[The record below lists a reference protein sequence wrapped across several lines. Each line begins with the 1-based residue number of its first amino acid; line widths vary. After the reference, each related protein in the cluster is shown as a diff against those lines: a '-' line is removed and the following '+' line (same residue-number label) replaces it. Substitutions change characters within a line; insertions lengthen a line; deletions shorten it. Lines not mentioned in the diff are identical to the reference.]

1 MSRIARIRRDR
12 PDPSS
17 KRSVWS
23 GLTTAARALLTP
35 PAAPPRSRS
44 AAPGRTLPYGFSR
57 VRMERWRLNML
68 LLLTL
73 LLFGSVLIR
82 LSYVQLLNHDT
93 FYNRARERFD
103 QQLELK
109 PTRGI
114 ITDRTGKIL
123 AMDADRKQLSVNP
136 QLIAPDRVATVALSL
151 SAILGKPVAEIQ
163 LALSDRS
170 KVWVTIERWLTPDMA
185 SQIAELI
192 ADGKGP
198 GLYLT
203 HDPKRVYPQGSFAA
217 HLLGSVNYDGDGIS
231 GLEAFFNDELRGVSG
246 YREGTVDSSMR
257 PIAIAPIDE
266 VPPQDGVHLQTTIDS
281 YIQFV
286 SEQALATAVQQHNAD
301 GGTIIVL
308 DVRTGALRGMASWPI
323 FDPNSYGLYPPE
335 VYGRNPAISG
345 LYEPGSTFKMITV
358 AAGLQSRAFTAD
370 TSVADSG
377 SIWRYGTTLSNWD
390 GLARGMLD
398 STGVLYHSSNVG
410 ALLLNELTGP
420 EAFYKVVADFGFGRP
435 TGIELSGEEGGIVNA
450 WDTQSYNDLT
460 FLTNAYGQGIS
471 ATPLQMVVAAAAIA
485 NDGVMMKPFIIER
498 RCQQEVCTE
507 TEPRELGRP
516 IEPGVAWTIRRM
528 LVHSANHYAPVI
540 WEEQTGNAG
549 DQWLLPGYQIAAK
562 TGTSS
567 IPLPTGGYDQNFT
580 IGSVLGFG
588 PAEQARFAVLV
599 KIDRPK
605 DDIWGVNTAI
615 PVFYQVMEKLMR
627 HEQVPP
633 DPTLVSPG
641 QVLPS

>member
-12 PDPSS
+12 PALAG
-17 KRSVWS
+17 KRSALS
-23 GLTTAARALLTP
+23 GFAAAARALLVP
-35 PAAPPRSRS
+35 PAASPRPRSV
-44 AAPGRTLPYGFSR
+44 APGRTSSPGFSR
-57 VRMERWRLNML
+57 VRMERWRLNTL

-73 LLFGSVLIR
+73 LLFGSLLIR

-93 FYNRARERFD
+93 FYARARERFD
-103 QQLELK
+103 QQVELK
-109 PTRGI
+109 PTRGM

-136 QLIAPDRVATVALSL
+136 TLLNDDQVNDVANSL
-151 SAILGKPVAEIQ
+151 AVILGKPVAELQ
-163 LALSDRS
+163 QALDDRS
-170 KVWVTIERWLTPDMA
+170 RVWVTIERWLTPEMEDQVA
-185 SQIAELI
+185 KLI
-192 ADGKGP
+192 EQGRGP

-203 HDPKRVYPQGSFAA
+203 PDPKRFYPQGSFAA
-217 HLLGSVNYDGDGIS
+217 HLLGAVNYDGDGIS
-231 GLEAFFNDELRGVSG
+231 GLEAFFNDELKGVAG

-266 VPPQDGVHLQTTIDS
+266 VPPQDGVQLQTTLDS

-286 SEQALATAVQQHNAD
+286 SEQALAAAVQKHNAD

-308 DVRTGALRGMASWPI
+308 DVRTGAIRGMASWPI
-323 FDPNSYGLYPPE
+323 FDPNNYGLFPPE
-335 VYGRNPAISG
+335 VYGRNPAISS

-390 GLARGMLD
+390 GLARGMLN

-420 EAFYKVVADFGFGRP
+420 ETFYKAIADFGFGRP
-435 TGIELSGEEGGIVNA
+435 TGIELSGEESGIVNA
-450 WDTQSYNDLT
+450 WGTQSYNDLT

-498 RCQQEVCTE
+498 RCQQDVCTK

-540 WEEQTGNAG
+540 WKEQTGNAG

-615 PVFYQVMEKLMR
+615 PIFYQVMEELMR